1 MNSRLAPKIKELF
14 DLLEKSL
21 EIGDWEHADVTVAR
35 LSKYFHL
42 FDDEHSDY
50 YQYAQDVVDEMLN
63 GEVEDDYYDDG
74 DNYLTDWDGDAL
86 ASAGFGSDENY

>member
-14 DLLEKSL
+14 DILEQDM
-21 EIGDWEHADVTVAR
+21 EAGEYEHADVIIAR

-50 YQYAQDVVDEMLN
+50 YQYAQNVVDEMLN
-63 GEVEDDYYDDG
+63 GEVPEYFDDG
-74 DNYLTDWDGDAL
+74 DSFLVDWDGDAL
-86 ASAGFGSDENY
+86 TSAGFGTDEDY